1 MAELRADP
9 RAADPRWQAMT
20 DNLGRAFAELDL
32 EGDGN
37 KHAVALSD
45 CLSIVARE
53 RSQKFCKRRCNSP
66 SLKRPD
72 SDTASSVLGIL
83 YRLLH
88 SPDTLCPRKLPQ
100 TRPSERLAYGARAL
114 TEGGWRAVAASPR
127 KTGT

>member
-72 SDTASSVLGIL
+72 LTPPAQYWESYIDCFIVQILCVLASS
-83 YRLLH
+83 
-88 SPDTLCPRKLPQ
+88 RKP
-100 TRPSERLAYGARAL
+100 ARASDL
-114 TEGGWRAVAASPR
+114 LMARAP
-127 KTGT
+127 